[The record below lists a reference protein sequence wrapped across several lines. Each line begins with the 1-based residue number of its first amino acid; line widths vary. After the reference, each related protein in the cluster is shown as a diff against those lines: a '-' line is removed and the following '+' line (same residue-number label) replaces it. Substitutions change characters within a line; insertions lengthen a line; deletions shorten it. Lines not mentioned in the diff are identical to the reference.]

1 MSSNVINSTRP
12 LLKKVTPV
20 LSADREEARRRV
32 LHLWKLWYR
41 QSPYVGMFNLNY
53 QIITHA

>member
-1 MSSNVINSTRP
+1 MSSSVINSTRP

-20 LSADREEARRRV
+20 LSADREEARKRV

-41 QSPYVGMFNLNY
+41 QSPYVGKIKF
-53 QIITHA
+53 Q